1 MNTDNF
7 VGFLVFCLLVLA
19 VLATPCALY
28 ALVVWNDFANRRQR
42 LRRLVADIKTIRAR
56 RRGVTKAV
64 NHHVWHAK
72 HHEQQIASRGARR
85 GKGGGRAIKVSDIAN
100 QWPAAN
106 AVNTVGQGL
115 AIDVNSQDME
125 ALAQRELN
133 ASAEEYN
140 ALLETIPRGWV
151 AKQMGFR
158 PWRILVSSRP
168 PRNSHRRRRSFK
180 GAKWPRRPKRR

>member
-1 MNTDNF
+1 MNTGNF
-7 VGFLVFCLLVLA
+7 AGFLGFWLLVLA
-19 VLATPCALY
+19 VLATLCALY
-28 ALVVWNDFANRRQR
+28 TLAVWNDFAKRWQR

-56 RRGVTKAV
+56 RRGVTKVV
-64 NHHVWHAK
+64 NHHIRHAK
-72 HHEQQIASRGARR
+72 HHEQQIASWGARR

-140 ALLETIPRGWV
+140 ALLETFPRGWV
-151 AKQMGFR
+151 AKQLGFR

-168 PRNSHRRRRSFK
+168 RRNLYPRGRFK
-180 GAKWPRRPKRR
+180 RWKWPRRPRRT

>member
-1 MNTDNF
+1 MNTDDF

-28 ALVVWNDFANRRQR
+28 VLAVWNDFAKRWQR

-56 RRGVTKAV
+56 RRGITKAV
-64 NHHVWHAK
+64 NHHIQHAK

-85 GKGGGRAIKVSDIAN
+85 SKGGGRAIKVSDIAN

-115 AIDVNSQDME
+115 AIDVNSRDME
-125 ALAQRELN
+125 AQMQRELN

-158 PWRILVSSRP
+158 PWQILVSSRP
-168 PRNSHRRRRSFK
+168 PRSPHPRWRFNRRKWAHRPRRR
-180 GAKWPRRPKRR
+180 